1 MTNKFLSI
9 LIIESEDNYADSLI
23 NSVLGNGNNP
33 IRVTTIEE
41 GYEKILSLPIGLVLI
56 NLEHFSEKVKYF
68 VYNVQ
73 LKCNFQSP
81 WIIGYVSD
89 EVKID
94 KSYFNLNL
102 TDVWLTGS
110 FSFIREKIENWK
122 NIQFEKTRISNFLQH
137 LYPENVIRN
146 FYEQNYPEPLK
157 IDHAVVMFMDIV
169 EFSFK
174 TKELKP
180 TRVAKKLTRY
190 FNKFDE
196 IITRYHLEKIK
207 TIGDA
212 YLVTA
217 GVSENKPFPD
227 LRMCMAALEIQHFMK
242 IQKLVDQAF
251 NKDFWEIRIGI
262 HSGPLVAGVIGKTK
276 FHFDIWG
283 DTVNIAART
292 EKASSANTILVTE
305 LTQKKI
311 QPYLKFEKDK
321 SIVIAKRGGIINL
334 FEIKGLFFESQKK
347 ELLQLVEIEN
357 IEFKRA
363 RNFILNQLKSILPD
377 SCCYHSLYHSLDVE
391 KAVVRFANVEGLS
404 NHEKILLRTAALLH
418 DIGFAVKYETN
429 ESLAL
434 QFADLHLPDYNYNQ
448 EDIRIIKNC
457 IMATELNGTPTS
469 KLAKILCDADLDYLG
484 RADYYELAYKLREEL
499 KNFGREFNEK
509 DWILFQLHFLENRH
523 HYYTES
529 AIQIR
534 GYYKVKRIFE
544 LKKKLNFLEMNES

>member
-9 LIIESEDNYADSLI
+9 VIIESDETSAKSLI
-23 NSVLGNGNNP
+23 NSILGNGNNP
-33 IRVTTIEE
+33 IHVTTLDE
-41 GYEKILSLPIGLVLI
+41 GLKKILHQPIGLVLV
-56 NLEHFSEKVKYF
+56 NLEHFSENVKHF
-68 VYNVQ
+68 VHSVQ
-73 LKCNFQSP
+73 VTCNFQSP

-94 KSYFNLNL
+94 KSFFNLNL

-110 FSFIREKIENWK
+110 SSFVREKIENWK
-122 NIQFEKTRISNFLQH
+122 NIHFEKTRISNFLKH
-137 LYPENVIRN
+137 LYPENIIAS
-146 FYEQNYPEPLK
+146 FYEQKYPEPIK
-157 IDHAVVMFMDIV
+157 IDHAVVMFMDFV

-190 FNKFDE
+190 FNRFDE
-196 IITRYHLEKIK
+196 IVKRYQLEKIK

-212 YLVTA
+212 YMVTA
-217 GVSENKPFPD
+217 SVSENKPYPD
-227 LRMCMAALEIQHFMK
+227 LRMCLAALEIQHFMK
-242 IQKLVDQAF
+242 IQKAVDLAF

-292 EKASSANTILVTE
+292 EKASRANTILVTE
-305 LTQKKI
+305 STQKFI
-311 QPYLKFEKDK
+311 QSYLICIKDK
-321 SIVIAKRGGIINL
+321 SIVIPKRGGIINL
-334 FEIKGLFFESQKK
+334 FEIQAFSFENPTKDC
-347 ELLQLVEIEN
+347 LHLVEIEK

-363 RNFILNQLKSILPD
+363 RNFILNQLKSTLPD
-377 SCCYHSLYHSLDVE
+377 ACCYHSLHHSIDVE
-391 KAVVRFANVEGLS
+391 KAAIRYANCEGLS
-404 NHEKILLRTAALLH
+404 SHEKILVRTAALLH

-434 QFADLHLPDYNYNQ
+434 QFADLHLPDFNYSR
-448 EDIRIIKNC
+448 EDIEIIKMC
-457 IMATELNGTPTS
+457 ISATELHVKPKNL
-469 KLAKILCDADLDYLG
+469 LAQILCDSDLDYLG
-484 RADYYELAYKLREEL
+484 RADYHDLASNLREEL
-499 KNFGREFNEK
+499 KNFGQEFEEK

-523 HYYTES
+523 RYYTQS

-534 GYYKVKRIFE
+534 GYYKKKRILE
-544 LKKKLNFLEMNES
+544 LKKKLNLLELN